1 MKKEII
7 NVDTNKK
14 NKNKKEK
21 FSRSS
26 SYSKPTIK
34 FIFDSKEEL
43 TFDKNIFLSIKII
56 LQNNNNL
63 KIQTL
68 NNNCIQID
76 IPNSVEKEDI
86 SLFLEIIK
94 YFLES
99 DNNKTNNEQKIDESK
114 IMKIFSIS
122 DLFISEYFNT
132 RFIKDI
138 LLKYN
143 YNNIAIELIYYSYK
157 KLCYYSDKKEEVNNS
172 YFDLFYQSLENISK
186 NEQIVFNNLD
196 KIKILDKKI
205 IDEIIEKTFKN
216 LIYGNTILIEE
227 NEEYDKIKSEL
238 GNTDDLHMIKLT
250 QFNKLIQFLME
261 LNHKQNNFFELIT
274 SEYAFLLSKESILE
288 LKNLPHPS
296 LQVDIHFSD
305 YSFYC
310 QEFPLEII
318 LNHKKIILI
327 VSYKT
332 EDHSFNINIKLLN
345 HRINNKKNVNN
356 ILEIDKIS
364 EDKFIE
370 DNSCFKIFTFLT
382 HVMITKGP
390 EKVTIATQNN
400 LLSLSDSKTVYNILK
415 ISNFDNELRNFLI
428 REPEKEYFSVIV
440 QIKLCY
446 KYSALASY
454 LLRQF
459 HLYYNDP
466 NICKISKQL
475 LILIL
480 ENKFLKINK
489 SNDIVTSILLWLED
503 EMNIKEDISNIF
515 EMIEWENVDEILIIE
530 LIIKYSHVISGNKMI
545 ETMFINAFEKKY
557 NNSTAVGNILKSL
570 FSAGKKIDYI
580 KLFTEMKKSQK
591 NNKVYKYFN
600 SEYKFKNNFFEYD
613 NENENS
619 SISKDSISF
628 KEGIQ
633 QILNG
638 SNKKENKKVK
648 NYTFNNSINNIE
660 EENLNNNDN
669 ENDKKIKN
677 QKKEKE
683 NLNEKSKKIFDQN
696 KNKDNSIKT
705 KDKIIEKS
713 ESTFQKF
720 KEINRQAKNKNLFNK
735 ITKNLSFLNKKQQ
748 NQVKSNNDKKIVK
761 VEESK
766 KINNSYIK
774 NMKKV
779 LKDKHNIN
787 NVSININN
795 INNINISNHNIS
807 NHNIS
812 NYKNTNNQSLNKY
825 NNHINTNSF
834 YLTFYSNK
842 NQKSSKH
849 KNDYIKKTS
858 FKLYATNNP
867 DKNNTLNYINKTNN
881 SESTFD
887 NLLCSILKYDKTFH
901 KSKPKFEK
909 NIKIKKISTKNST
922 KKILSKKQN
931 K

>member
-14 NKNKKEK
+14 NQNKKEK
-21 FSRSS
+21 FSKPSS
-26 SYSKPTIK
+26 DSKPTIK
-34 FIFDSKEEL
+34 FIFGLGEEL
-43 TFDKNIFLSIKII
+43 IFDKNIFFKIKPI

-63 KIQTL
+63 KIKSS

-76 IPNSVEKEDI
+76 MPSNISKEDM
-86 SLFLEIIK
+86 SLFLEITK
-94 YFLES
+94 YFFDDKN
-99 DNNKTNNEQKIDESK
+99 DNKLNKIEKIDENK
-114 IMKIFSIS
+114 IMKILGIA
-122 DLFISEYFNT
+122 DLFMSEHFNM

-138 LLKYN
+138 LL
-143 YNNIAIELIYYSYK
+143 NINFNDIVIETIFYSYK
-157 KLCYYSDKKEEVNNS
+157 KLCYFSGKKDEINNA
-172 YFDLFYQSLENISK
+172 YFDLFYQSLENIAK

-205 IDEIIEKTFKN
+205 IDEIMEKTFKN
-216 LIYGNTILIEE
+216 LIYGNTILIDEDE
-227 NEEYDKIKSEL
+227 DFDKIKSEL
-238 GNTDDLHMIKLT
+238 GFYNNNFHMIKLT
-250 QFNKLIQFLME
+250 QFNKLIEFLME
-261 LNHKQNNFFELIT
+261 INQNKNNFFDLIT

-332 EDHSFNINIKLLN
+332 EDQSFNINIKLLN
-345 HRINNKKNVNN
+345 HRINNNKNVNN
-356 ILEIDKIS
+356 ILEIEKIS
-364 EDKFIE
+364 EEKFIE

-459 HLYYNDP
+459 HLYYNDH

-489 SNDIVTSILLWLED
+489 SDDIVESILLWLED

-515 EMIEWENVDEILIIE
+515 EMIKWEDVDEKLIIE
-530 LIIKYSHVISGNKMI
+530 LIIKYSHIISGNKMI
-545 ETMFINAFEKKY
+545 ESMFMNAFEKKY

-570 FSAGKKIDYI
+570 FCAGKKIDYI
-580 KLFTEMKKSQK
+580 KLFSEMKKSQK
-591 NNKVYKYFN
+591 NNKVYKYFK
-600 SEYKFKNNFFEYD
+600 SESKFKHNFFEYD
-613 NENENS
+613 NENS
-619 SISKDSISF
+619 SQSKDSFSF

-633 QILNG
+633 KILNE
-638 SNKKENKKVK
+638 SDKKENKKIK
-648 NYTFNNSINNIE
+648 NYTFNNSLSNLE
-660 EENLNNNDN
+660 EENLNNLKNDSKN
-669 ENDKKIKN
+669 SKN
-677 QKKEKE
+677 QKKGK
-683 NLNEKSKKIFDQN
+683 LIDKKIEKKD
-696 KNKDNSIKT
+696 KNKIKDNYGKVV
-705 KDKIIEKS
+705 DKIKE
-713 ESTFQKF
+713 ENETVFQKF
-720 KEINRQAKNKNLFNK
+720 KEINKKTKHKNNMNTLS
-735 ITKNLSFLNKKQQ
+735 KNLSFLNKKQQ
-748 NQVKSNNDKKIVK
+748 NIDRKIIKKEETKKIK
-761 VEESK
+761 
-766 KINNSYIK
+766 NSYIK

-807 NHNIS
+807 N
-812 NYKNTNNQSLNKY
+812 YKNSNNQSLNKY
-825 NNHINTNSF
+825 NNHIKTNSF
-834 YLTFYSNK
+834 SLSFCSNNNLRK
-842 NQKSSKH
+842 IEN
-849 KNDYIKKTS
+849 KNDYIKNTP
-858 FKLYATNNP
+858 FKLYATNNN
-867 DKNNTLNYINKTNN
+867 DKNNTLNFINKTNN
-881 SESTFD
+881 SESTFE
-887 NLLCSILKYDKTFH
+887 NLLSSILKYDKTFH
-901 KSKPKFEK
+901 KSKQKFEK
-909 NIKIKKISTKNST
+909 KTKIKKISTKNST
-922 KKILSKKQN
+922 KKIINKKEN

>member
-21 FSRSS
+21 FSRAS
-26 SYSKPTIK
+26 SYAKPTIK
-34 FIFDSKEEL
+34 FVFDSKEEL
-43 TFDKNIFLSIKII
+43 IIDKNIFLLIKPV
-56 LQNNNNL
+56 LLNNNNL

-68 NNNCIQID
+68 NNDCIQID
-76 IPNSVEKEDI
+76 IPNNVGKDDI
-86 SLFLEIIK
+86 SLFLDVIK
-94 YFLES
+94 YFYES
-99 DNNKTNNEQKIDESK
+99 EINNNNKINEDQKIDENK
-114 IMKIFSIS
+114 VMKILNIS

-143 YNNIAIELIYYSYK
+143 YKNIVIELIYYSYK

-227 NEEYDKIKSEL
+227 NEEFDKIKSEL
-238 GNTDDLHMIKLT
+238 GHNDNNLHMIKLN

-261 LNHKQNNFFELIT
+261 INHNKNNFFDLIT

-345 HRINNKKNVNN
+345 YRIKNNKNVNN

-364 EDKFIE
+364 EEKFIE

-466 NICKISKQL
+466 KICKISKQL

-489 SNDIVTSILLWLED
+489 SNDIVESILLWLED
-503 EMNIKEDISNIF
+503 EINIKEDISNIF
-515 EMIEWENVDEILIIE
+515 ELIKWENVDEILIIE
-530 LIIKYSHVISGNKMI
+530 LIIKYSHIISGNKNI
-545 ETMFINAFEKKY
+545 ETMLINAFEKKY
-557 NNSTAVGNILKSL
+557 NNSMAIENILKSL

-613 NENENS
+613 NENS

-628 KEGIQ
+628 KDGIQ
-633 QILNG
+633 QILNE
-638 SNKKENKKVK
+638 SIKKENKKIK

-660 EENLNNNDN
+660 EENLND
-669 ENDKKIKN
+669 DKKIKN
-677 QKKEKE
+677 QKKDD
-683 NLNEKSKKIFDQN
+683 LNEKSKEIVDKN
-696 KNKDNSIKT
+696 KNKNKSNSIKV

-713 ESTFQKF
+713 ETTIQKL
-720 KEINRQAKNKNLFNK
+720 KEINKQTKNKHPFN
-735 ITKNLSFLNKKQQ
+735 ILSKNLSFLNKKQQ
-748 NQVKSNNDKKIVK
+748 NQAKPNINKRIVK
-761 VEESK
+761 EEENK

-807 NHNIS
+807 N
-812 NYKNTNNQSLNKY
+812 YKNTNNQSLNKY

-842 NQKSSKH
+842 NKKGSKN
-849 KNDYIKKTS
+849 KNDYIKNSS
-858 FKLYATNNP
+858 FKLYATNNA
-867 DKNNTLNYINKTNN
+867 DKNNTFNLLNKTNN
-881 SESTFD
+881 TESTFD

-901 KSKPKFEK
+901 KSKQKFEK

-922 KKILSKKQN
+922 KKIVSKKQN